1 MAKGRRGRWIHDHL
15 SDPYV
20 QKAQQDG
27 YRSRATYKLLELEE
41 KHHFLRP
48 GKIVLD
54 LGAAPGGW
62 SQVAAKKV
70 GSKGAVLALD
80 RLAMDPIDGVT
91 ILEVDFE
98 TEEGYAALR
107 AALPEAGA
115 DVVLSDMAP
124 NLSGIHAADQD
135 RAIALAELA
144 LDLAAE
150 VLAPPGVLVVKLFQG
165 SGFDPWLA
173 QARELFTRVTVRKPK
188 ASRPRSREVYAVAEG
203 LRAGAGEGRCQ

>member
-1 MAKGRRGRWIHDHL
+1 MAKGRRGRWIDDHL

-20 QKAQQDG
+20 QKAQQAG
-27 YRSRATYKLLELEE
+27 YRSRATFKLLELDE
-41 KHHFLRP
+41 KHRFLRP
-48 GKIVLD
+48 GQAVVD

-62 SQVAAKKV
+62 SQLAAQRV
-70 GSKGAVLALD
+70 GAKGSVLALD
-80 RLAMDPIDGVT
+80 RLAMAPLDGVQ

-98 TEEGYAALR
+98 TDAGLAALR

-115 DVVLSDMAP
+115 EVVLSDMAP

-144 LDLAAE
+144 LELAVE
-150 VLAPPGVLVVKLFQG
+150 ILAPPGTLVVKLFQG

-173 QARELFTRVTVRKPK
+173 QAREHFTKVTVRKPK

-203 LRAGAGEGRCQ
+203 RR

>member
-48 GKIVLD
+48 GKVVLD

-70 GSKGAVLALD
+70 GAKGTVLALD
-80 RLAMDPIDGVT
+80 RLAMDPCQAFMPRTRIG
-91 ILEVDFE
+91 
-98 TEEGYAALR
+98 
-107 AALPEAGA
+107 P
-115 DVVLSDMAP
+115 SPSP
-124 NLSGIHAADQD
+124 NLPSIW
-135 RAIALAELA
+135 
-144 LDLAAE
+144 
-150 VLAPPGVLVVKLFQG
+150 P
-165 SGFDPWLA
+165 
-173 QARELFTRVTVRKPK
+173 RKC
-188 ASRPRSREVYAVAEG
+188 SRPRG
-203 LRAGAGEGRCQ
+203 CWW

>member
-1 MAKGRRGRWIHDHL
+1 MPGLLSGRAVYAVSSPRPSGEGEHHGKGSTRALDSTTYPTLTFKR
-15 SDPYV
+15 
-20 QKAQQDG
+20 
-27 YRSRATYKLLELEE
+27 RSRTAIAPGRPISFELEE
-41 KHHFLRP
+41 KHRFLRA
-48 GKIVLD
+48 GKVVLD

-70 GSKGAVLALD
+70 GSKGTVLALD
-80 RLAMDPIDGVT
+80 RLAMDPIEGVT

-144 LDLAAE
+144 LDLAAQ
-150 VLAPPGVLVVKLFQG
+150 VLVPSGVLVVKLFRVRG
-165 SGFDPWLA
+165 SILA
-173 QARELFTRVTVRKPK
+173 
-188 ASRPRSREVYAVAEG
+188 
-203 LRAGAGEGRCQ
+203 GRGSEALYSSDGPEA

>member
-48 GKIVLD
+48 GKVVLD

-70 GSKGAVLALD
+70 GAKGTVLALD

-98 TEEGYAALR
+98 TEEGYATLR

-173 QARELFTRVTVRKPK
+173 QARERFTRVTVRKPK

-203 LRAGAGEGRCQ
+203 LRAGAGEGRRQ

>member
-1 MAKGRRGRWIHDHL
+1 MAKGRRGRWIDDHL
-15 SDPYV
+15 SDPFV
-20 QKAQQDG
+20 QKAQQAG
-27 YRSRATYKLLELEE
+27 YRSRATFKLLELDE
-41 KHHFLRP
+41 KHRFLRT
-48 GKIVLD
+48 GRVVVD

-62 SQVAAKKV
+62 SQLAAQRV
-70 GSKGAVLALD
+70 GSQGAVLALD
-80 RLAMDPIDGVT
+80 RLAMAPLEGVQ

-98 TEEGYAALR
+98 TDAGLAALR
-107 AALPEAGA
+107 AALPKAGA

-144 LDLAAE
+144 LELAAE

-173 QARELFTRVTVRKPK
+173 QARERFAKVTVRKPK

-203 LRAGAGEGRCQ
+203 RR

>member
-1 MAKGRRGRWIHDHL
+1 MAPLEG
-15 SDPYV
+15 V
-20 QKAQQDG
+20 Q
-27 YRSRATYKLLELEE
+27 
-41 KHHFLRP
+41 
-48 GKIVLD
+48 
-54 LGAAPGGW
+54 
-62 SQVAAKKV
+62 
-70 GSKGAVLALD
+70 
-80 RLAMDPIDGVT
+80 

-98 TEEGYAALR
+98 TDAGLAALR

-144 LDLAAE
+144 LELAAE

-173 QARELFTRVTVRKPK
+173 QARERFAKVTVRKPK

-203 LRAGAGEGRCQ
+203 RR